1 MKIIVLDGTPLNN
14 GDLPF
19 DALHSLG
26 DVTIHERTAPD
37 QVAERIQGAH
47 AVLTNKVKLTKEHFD
62 NAPDLKYVGE
72 MATGFDNIDIQ
83 AARENGVTVCNV
95 PSYSANFTAQTAI
108 ALLLE
113 LCHRVGLHADAVAN
127 GEWAASPDFS
137 FWRAPLID
145 LEGKTLVILGMGTI
159 GRRVAKIGD
168 ALGMKVIA
176 AQSPGRDYDSDSMH
190 IPLEDAL
197 PQADVVSLHCPLK
210 PETRGL
216 VNADFLQQMKPSAL
230 LINTARG
237 AIIDE
242 AALARALED
251 GTIAGFAGDV
261 LSVEPPPTD
270 NPLLGATNALVTPHI
285 GWASPEARARCLET
299 CVENLRA
306 FQQGKP
312 RNVIS

>member
-1 MKIIVLDGTPLNN
+1 M
-14 GDLPF
+14 
-19 DALHSLG
+19 
-26 DVTIHERTAPD
+26 
-37 QVAERIQGAH
+37 
-47 AVLTNKVKLTKEHFD
+47 
-62 NAPDLKYVGE
+62 
-72 MATGFDNIDIQ
+72 
-83 AARENGVTVCNV
+83 TVCNV

-113 LCHRVGLHADAVAN
+113 LCHRVGLHADAVAS
-127 GEWAASPDFS
+127 GEWAKSPDFS

-159 GRRVAKIGD
+159 GRRVAKVGD
-168 ALGMKVIA
+168 ALGMRVIA

-190 IPLEDAL
+190 IPLPDAL

-216 VNADFLQQMKPSAL
+216 VGADFLGQMKPSAL

-242 AALARALED
+242 ADLAQALKD

-261 LSVEPPPTD
+261 LSAEPPPAD
-270 NPLLGATNALVTPHI
+270 NPLLLLGAHNALVTPHI
-285 GWASPEARARCLET
+285 GWASPEARARCLQT

-306 FQQGKP
+306 FQSGKP
-312 RNVIS
+312 QNVIS